1 MPSNDAEYAHR
12 YYVKRR
18 EDRIRTLGGKC
29 EACGSKQNLI
39 IHRIYTM
46 MNTKGLRDS
55 KQKAFKFRKD
65 DRTIE
70 RYMTQ
75 KEKLSLRLDLLNN
88 PDNQVLLCPACFK
101 VMELLVGRKQKYGR
115 KEIGKYLGWKKDRLT
130 F

>member
-18 EDRIRTLGGKC
+18 KDRIRTLGGKC

-46 MNTKGLRDS
+46 MNTKGLRDN

-65 DRTIE
+65 ERTIE

-75 KEKLSLRLDLLNN
+75 DEKLRLRLNLLDN
-88 PDNQVLLCPACFK
+88 PDNQILLCPDCYSALEK
-101 VMELLVGRKQKYGR
+101 LYGRKNKIGR
-115 KEIGKYLGWKKDRLT
+115 KEIGYLKGDY
-130 F
+130 